1 MVFPPFC
8 LRAGKEDGL
17 LSPVDSVL
25 KSSDFLNRP
34 ISPRNKAP
42 TFLSRNLM
50 VDLLLAAVMGNG
62 SDWKAMLRNLGLNK
76 EGLQKRG

>member
-1 MVFPPFC
+1 
-8 LRAGKEDGL
+8 
-17 LSPVDSVL
+17 
-25 KSSDFLNRP
+25 
-34 ISPRNKAP
+34 
-42 TFLSRNLM
+42 M